1 MPAPSLLDTFPEEL
15 LERILYFCV
24 VAAPVPQ
31 ASRPSWQPQRR
42 RAYTRLTPLLVC
54 KTFYRIAL
62 PHYYHTVHLTTP
74 EQSSCLRAILR
85 RYTYLARGVRR
96 LVVTCIVSDTSPA
109 MRLCTGLTAL
119 DVTLDPYAESDSFC
133 DALETLGNISF
144 FTLRKQHNTYLTMQ
158 SIRRFMTRIAA
169 TIVSWPCLVSLLPFH
184 LSSQLNCSTQESANL
199 AFRVSDD
206 DGPVSSIAQALSFA
220 PSLRSFSTEMPS
232 LWNEAILRISH
243 NPKLEKIVLGGED
256 VGRGG
261 GLYMVQARKHPRL
274 AELIKIGTYVI
285 IYLLVS
291 SVFDDGGLRRPIIR
305 TRAHTMIVPPKMA
318 SSLSEA
324 VKGSPAPN
332 PHVARHRSLKR
343 GGRFH

>member
-1 MPAPSLLDTFPEEL
+1 MSMAAPSLLDTFPEEL

-169 TIVSWPCLVSLLPFH
+169 TIVSWPCL
-184 LSSQLNCSTQESANL
+184 ESANL

-274 AELIKIGTYVI
+274 AELIKIGT
-285 IYLLVS
+285 
-291 SVFDDGGLRRPIIR
+291 PIIR

-332 PHVARHRSLKR
+332 PQVARHRSLKR
-343 GGRFH
+343 GGRFY